1 MIINSQNYIFILLP
15 TLLHLAL
22 PLIPSNLKLE
32 AVPNPINGSHPHQFL
47 GKIEVNANEWTIDYD
62 SVSDLWWVNPRPEP
76 LFYEILYTKLFYSS
90 PLSEQFGYPTLEID
104 GLRRTEKATKN
115 WDDIERDIHI
125 SNKESLLEI
134 GCGSGEFLL
143 EALRRGWKSVEG
155 NELERT
161 SADLAIAKGLKI
173 DTGFFESFVSTNNQG
188 FDLVFADNVIEHTM
202 NPLEFLK
209 KGFELTNKEGL
220 LVLRLPDTQAFGPTL
235 KLIDH
240 TFHFTRKSIKTIV
253 EMAGYEVKTIFYSG
267 TYKGSKFE
275 IDNRQ
280 RIENMTVIGV
290 KN

>member
-1 MIINSQNYIFILLP
+1 MQILTPVFFILLP
-15 TLLHLAL
+15 TLLQLAL
-22 PLIPSNLKLE
+22 PDIPSNLKFE
-32 AVPNPINGSHPHQFL
+32 AIPNPINGSHQHQFL
-47 GKIEVNANEWTIDYD
+47 GKIEVNDNEWTIDYD
-62 SVSDLWWVNPRPEP
+62 SASDLWWVNPRPEP

-90 PLSEQFGYPTLEID
+90 PISEQFGYPTLEID
-104 GLRRTEKATKN
+104 GLRRTEKAIKN
-115 WDDIERDIHI
+115 WDDIERNIHI

-173 DTGFFESFVSTNNQG
+173 DTGFFESFISLTNQG

-209 KGFELTNKEGL
+209 KGFELTNRGGL
-220 LVLRLPDTQAFGPTL
+220 LVLRLPDTQPFGPTL

-253 EMAGYEVKTIFYSG
+253 EMAGFEVQAIFYSG
-267 TYKGSKFE
+267 TYKGLKYYQ
-275 IDNRQ
+275 DQ
-280 RIENMTVIGV
+280 THRIENMTVIAAR
-290 KN
+290 N